1 MEGYAAVRS
10 DAVVADEDV
19 DSPAIEKGRRRPYAL
34 AHEDSGLH
42 AFEYARVQ
50 ARSATLVAQLHDIAL
65 GEPKPRGVGWIDE
78 HFRPLL
84 SR

>member
-1 MEGYAAVRS
+1 MPSLTRTPGFTPS
-10 DAVVADEDV
+10 N
-19 DSPAIEKGRRRPYAL
+19 S
-34 AHEDSGLH
+34 
-42 AFEYARVQ
+42 ARVQ

-65 GEPKPRGVGWIDE
+65 GEPKPRGVGRIDE

>member
-1 MEGYAAVRS
+1 MERYAAMRS

-19 DSPAIEKGRRRPYAL
+19 DPPTVEKGGRRPYAL
-34 AHEDSGLH
+34 TDEDSGFYAL
-42 AFEYARVQ
+42 EYARVQ
-50 ARSATLVAQLHDIAL
+50 ARSATLVAQLHDIAF
-65 GEPKPRGVGWIDE
+65 GEPKARGIGRIDE